1 MTVSLISIPLYI
13 SYQPLCC
20 ISYAKILEDIMC
32 GGCPAG
38 QECRFDKGG
47 GATLNGQNLGA
58 WNCEL
63 SKLEFCHVSTIWAI
77 QAIQSIFKNKG
88 SS

>member
-1 MTVSLISIPLYI
+1 M
-13 SYQPLCC
+13 Q
-20 ISYAKILEDIMC
+20 KILEDIMC

-63 SKLEFCHVSTIWAI
+63 SKLEF
-77 QAIQSIFKNKG
+77 G
-88 SS
+88 

>member
-1 MTVSLISIPLYI
+1 
-13 SYQPLCC
+13 
-20 ISYAKILEDIMC
+20 MC

-47 GATLNGQNLGA
+47 GAIQDGESLGA

-63 SKLEFCHVSTIWAI
+63 SEYII
-77 QAIQSIFKNKG
+77 
-88 SS
+88 

>member
-1 MTVSLISIPLYI
+1 
-13 SYQPLCC
+13 
-20 ISYAKILEDIMC
+20 MC

-63 SKLEFCHVSTIWAI
+63 SKLEFEL
-77 QAIQSIFKNKG
+77 F
-88 SS
+88 